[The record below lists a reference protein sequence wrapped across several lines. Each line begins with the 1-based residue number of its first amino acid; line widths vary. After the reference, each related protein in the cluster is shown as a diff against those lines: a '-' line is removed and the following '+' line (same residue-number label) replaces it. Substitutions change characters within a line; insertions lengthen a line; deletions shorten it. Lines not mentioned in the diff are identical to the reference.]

1 MHMAYMYAMQRLR
14 AGSAVTTPRG
24 LVPADQCAQQRPSH
38 PAQTLLKPC
47 TLLVP
52 AGETNLKVRR
62 PLNIKGRVPESP
74 EAVANMSVTLAC
86 EPPNNNLHYFVGR
99 AVVQVRIQG

>member
-1 MHMAYMYAMQRLR
+1 MR
-14 AGSAVTTPRG
+14 
-24 LVPADQCAQQRPSH
+24 PA
-38 PAQTLLKPC
+38 PASTRSSNPASTLHCIL
-47 TLLVP
+47 

-99 AVVQVRIQG
+99 AVVQVGASSTCRCSRLS

>member
-1 MHMAYMYAMQRLR
+1 M
-14 AGSAVTTPRG
+14 
-24 LVPADQCAQQRPSH
+24 
-38 PAQTLLKPC
+38 
-47 TLLVP
+47 
-52 AGETNLKVRR
+52 RR

-99 AVVQVRIQG
+99 AVVQVRF